1 MIRRF
6 LSLFEPFILMLL
18 GTVLLASTT
27 VPSSIRMNGSKT
39 ARKRAIMRA
48 L

>member
-18 GTVLLASTT
+18 GTVLLATLL
-27 VPSSIRMNGSKT
+27 P
-39 ARKRAIMRA
+39 ARGTGGCISRCWR
-48 L
+48 